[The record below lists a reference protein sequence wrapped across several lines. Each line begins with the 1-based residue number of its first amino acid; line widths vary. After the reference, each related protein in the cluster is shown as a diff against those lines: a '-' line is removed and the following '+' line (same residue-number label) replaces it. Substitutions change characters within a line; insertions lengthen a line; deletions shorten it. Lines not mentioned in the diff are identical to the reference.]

1 MAVSFLIRG
10 QPFFCIITFTNKYA
24 GLNILRVDDM
34 SLSTVN
40 VSIESG
46 LKEKAEALFKKQGLD
61 MDSAV
66 TLFLEEAVARGELP
80 FDIPSEPN
88 AETIK
93 ALEETEEI
101 LKHPE
106 RYKKYSSFDEALKDI
121 LDE

>member
-1 MAVSFLIRG
+1 MPLS
-10 QPFFCIITFTNKYA
+10 II
-24 GLNILRVDDM
+24 
-34 SLSTVN
+34 N
-40 VSIESG
+40 VSIENE
-46 LKEKAEALFKKQGLD
+46 LKEKAEALFKKLGLN

-66 TLFLEEAVARGELP
+66 TLFLEEAVTRGELP

-93 ALEETEEI
+93 AIEEAEEMM
-101 LKHPE
+101 KHPE

>member
-1 MAVSFLIRG
+1 MPLS
-10 QPFFCIITFTNKYA
+10 II
-24 GLNILRVDDM
+24 
-34 SLSTVN
+34 N
-40 VSIESG
+40 VSIENE
-46 LKEKAEALFKKQGLD
+46 LKEKAEALFKKLGLD

-93 ALEETEEI
+93 AIEEAEEMM
-101 LKHPE
+101 KHPE

-121 LDE
+121 FDE